1 MFRQAGVKGITRYR
15 PQELIAYRLINDKY
29 YRTLRVLNKK
39 EYKLTFNEVLLEGPF
54 SLYRNFMNSE
64 ESFYIQEEGLYPKP
78 LSNKEYK
85 LYPYTEMG
93 KAAFIGEEYFLN
105 LKEFTDTLTA
115 LFKPDPVFQKKI
127 NNLDYDQ
134 NELVAVTKEYV
145 KSVCPESNCFSY
157 EKDLRQYKDRFGFY
171 LGYTRFK
178 AIKTVYSLS
187 NIEGIYYQQA
197 LIPGLFYN
205 ISLPAYSDNISFQLE
220 CFSNVFFEAPEEAHK
235 DIQSNFSI
243 AGIPLSIRYEKR
255 TFKLSPFIGAG
266 KYIWFYPRM
275 RQIDFRG
282 WTANLGLEYK
292 LHPNLSIF
300 GAIQY
305 NQTKALEK
313 LGYDIRIDPL
323 SFKAGLS
330 F

>member
-1 MFRQAGVKGITRYR
+1 MVSLNEYSAKKIRIENKPKFHFSIPGNMKHISIIGLLLFISSLATAQLNFKPGYVITNSNDTIYGKINDGGGRRASRICMFRQAGVKGITRYR

-187 NIEGIYYQQA
+187 NI
-197 LIPGLFYN
+197 
-205 ISLPAYSDNISFQLE
+205 
-220 CFSNVFFEAPEEAHK
+220 
-235 DIQSNFSI
+235 
-243 AGIPLSIRYEKR
+243 
-255 TFKLSPFIGAG
+255 
-266 KYIWFYPRM
+266 
-275 RQIDFRG
+275 
-282 WTANLGLEYK
+282 
-292 LHPNLSIF
+292 
-300 GAIQY
+300 
-305 NQTKALEK
+305 
-313 LGYDIRIDPL
+313 
-323 SFKAGLS
+323 
-330 F
+330 